1 MPIVDCRSGLR
12 RELDIRSKLD
22 AASAL
27 SRHGRYREFSRK
39 TRKTG
44 SAAARGL
51 MADIV
56 RSDRAS
62 IEAEIDIALAGA
74 KGTIDTAEIA
84 RIAHK
89 VAARLN
95 VEPDVCIQIAR
106 QRLEPKLSE
115 PKAPST
121 YPARIPRHLFPK
133 VAVDRA
139 SITPGSR
146 SKTHRELYATRI
158 RSTSPARRTVT
169 SHLATA
175 RRSTRVP
182 SSHEELAQLIGL
194 GSKPTHDGRA
204 DNETEDL
211 AQRSETESLIAILA
225 PQLGLVGAPAVHLA
239 GRGKD
244 VASHHQ
250 TKGVMVDGDVFLNPD
265 SYDPFAASGRRLLAH
280 EMTHVAQYRRPTVI
294 DSGVGGQGFGAEAEA
309 DLVGARF
316 ARGLAISPPTASLAN
331 APARDEGGA
340 DEAHVEKLLANP
352 PAVPMSVQFQ
362 SLEFQPKPG
371 SLWIAGVEKR
381 LQVFAVLLRRTTG
394 KSYQP
399 TWPHEAIKHFSAV
412 GGLVSGASTQGKAVQ
427 NEEMAPFR
435 VQGRLAL
442 RIVTW
447 LEVEKKATIAL
458 TAKQRKLLSLGVH
471 ALDAWNAREGSQ
483 HRLPAWYSFAIFN
496 DRVMTVQNKP
506 ILEAWGL
513 ERAAVAALPGNQ
525 EVLAKAVKAL
535 DALISRLVPEANLL
549 DAFRLDRELTN
560 HVIYRWLFKLP
571 TATKKE
577 EPKLDPVPEQTLV
590 DPRLASGI
598 WLQAKADQASGAA
611 AIRPGPVGSAARKRI
626 LDTLSGLISENKLEA
641 NFEADASLRNNEE
654 RVNASAYPSKL
665 AAYPALAPP
674 FFDRA
679 AGASHK
685 FTMSLTYPD
694 NLSAVA
700 HGFVNRYAWE
710 VIHIPG
716 DRMDQLS
723 ATMENPETKGVA
735 PSWGTVLGQRM
746 ERQLD
751 YAEADIKRAGSAIGG
766 LEQILGPAGVGAT
779 SMVAVSRALAAVGSA
794 ISTFWA
800 MATEPAYSATVPFK
814 KPGLY
819 VVRCRVG
826 GGPPEPDAQVIRA
839 NSVAWIPVWVRKPE
853 TMGENRMELQLR
865 QRGAA
870 ELRLLSISKQLAGD
884 LSADERSGLLEEQ
897 KQIHT
902 ALHGS
907 LDQVLNQESASLKKR
922 QTSLKADLVKK
933 PQERVTIEHE
943 LKAIGRRLEEI
954 KLILETRTGRHQ
966 KHVTKG
972 LEAPFRIP
980 ATFVGDTGN
989 TMSLALEA
997 MQKPSNGSKFV
1008 YHIADATTKDS
1019 SEADSRPKT
1028 NREDAIADGVKRL
1041 LERHTGYGR
1050 GYVTV
1055 HIPGAGGAIAPVNEG
1070 TDVKK
1075 LMRTIRIDADEAAIV
1090 MEGIEGLTTVI
1101 SIAAIAAAPF
1111 TGGASLAILLP
1122 VGAIGAIPSAYR
1134 LADRGSTGTLRLDM
1148 ATAMDVVNIVGS
1160 AAGLG
1165 QVGAGTRF
1173 VRVGGALMIV
1183 GLGTDG
1189 LGVILAGAQFIQAAA
1204 NIDPNAPPGVR
1215 RAMLMELV
1223 GQQLMSLGMTLGA
1236 SLARRGAQARAR
1248 GGETALAGPALS
1260 RSNPKLHA
1268 DFKKRAGR
1276 DVPIFEDPSL
1286 KGNSVE
1292 VRYDL
1297 DGYGL
1302 VTNVRV
1308 AMAKGA
1314 DIAIVVGH
1322 ARTVKTLGKFRG
1334 VQGVLRD
1341 LLDRVT
1347 TLFTGTKKPPR
1358 GSEAWNAKLELEKLP
1373 GIVEAYQAN
1382 VRDGKMTAAA
1392 ADAKI
1397 ADLKSQIKRHEAR
1410 LGDFAPGE
1418 RRIAAKDNDA
1428 QAKAKG
1434 LPDPPADHRY
1444 VPTEKPPG
1452 FELLRDPT
1460 SDAIPRQL
1468 KKVGDSWT
1476 TEVTPI
1482 KKPPKPP
1489 ATEADRAAVKELR
1502 GAHPDDTFGH
1512 AADGGGMLDINGQIK
1527 LHPLKIAA
1535 LKAEGAW
1542 TKVLALTRRLKNGDP
1557 ASPDELKFLKSQGI
1571 STKAQLSQAIDVIG
1585 QILTRLGLKASKRG
1599 AWKSAQA
1606 RSLFGNMN
1614 AYERGRLKQGLNE
1627 GYLTADKS
1635 GATMD
1640 AAVRYALGK
1649 HPASVSEFIAHVQ
1662 MWGQSYLRRISQLR
1676 DSYKAILKK
1685 RLASGGE
1692 GAKSNRGMIQ
1702 RTVAEE
1708 VYGAG
1713 ATVDSK
1719 LVRRAAALRDLNSEG
1734 GHADVDAEFQKKKA
1748 GFGGQLG
1755 SKAYGKELSEADLV
1769 SQIQKSGATFGSEA
1783 NAVYHA
1789 HKHYKDLHPSEQT
1802 GNEVKDYLTSIRNTI
1817 ATPDTT
1823 TSTIGANGT
1832 SAVFFKRTIPGP
1844 PKPKTLTAIV
1854 HIGPGGDGRLATYFN
1869 MEGR

>member
-1 MPIVDCRSGLR
+1 
-12 RELDIRSKLD
+12 
-22 AASAL
+22 
-27 SRHGRYREFSRK
+27 
-39 TRKTG
+39 
-44 SAAARGL
+44 
-51 MADIV
+51 
-56 RSDRAS
+56 
-62 IEAEIDIALAGA
+62 
-74 KGTIDTAEIA
+74 
-84 RIAHK
+84 
-89 VAARLN
+89 
-95 VEPDVCIQIAR
+95 
-106 QRLEPKLSE
+106 
-115 PKAPST
+115 
-121 YPARIPRHLFPK
+121 
-133 VAVDRA
+133 
-139 SITPGSR
+139 
-146 SKTHRELYATRI
+146 
-158 RSTSPARRTVT
+158 
-169 SHLATA
+169 
-175 RRSTRVP
+175 
-182 SSHEELAQLIGL
+182 
-194 GSKPTHDGRA
+194 
-204 DNETEDL
+204 
-211 AQRSETESLIAILA
+211 
-225 PQLGLVGAPAVHLA
+225 
-239 GRGKD
+239 
-244 VASHHQ
+244 
-250 TKGVMVDGDVFLNPD
+250 
-265 SYDPFAASGRRLLAH
+265 
-280 EMTHVAQYRRPTVI
+280 
-294 DSGVGGQGFGAEAEA
+294 
-309 DLVGARF
+309 
-316 ARGLAISPPTASLAN
+316 
-331 APARDEGGA
+331 
-340 DEAHVEKLLANP
+340 
-352 PAVPMSVQFQ
+352 
-362 SLEFQPKPG
+362 
-371 SLWIAGVEKR
+371 
-381 LQVFAVLLRRTTG
+381 
-394 KSYQP
+394 
-399 TWPHEAIKHFSAV
+399 
-412 GGLVSGASTQGKAVQ
+412 
-427 NEEMAPFR
+427 
-435 VQGRLAL
+435 
-442 RIVTW
+442 
-447 LEVEKKATIAL
+447 
-458 TAKQRKLLSLGVH
+458 
-471 ALDAWNAREGSQ
+471 
-483 HRLPAWYSFAIFN
+483 
-496 DRVMTVQNKP
+496 
-506 ILEAWGL
+506 
-513 ERAAVAALPGNQ
+513 
-525 EVLAKAVKAL
+525 
-535 DALISRLVPEANLL
+535 
-549 DAFRLDRELTN
+549 
-560 HVIYRWLFKLP
+560 
-571 TATKKE
+571 
-577 EPKLDPVPEQTLV
+577 
-590 DPRLASGI
+590 
-598 WLQAKADQASGAA
+598 
-611 AIRPGPVGSAARKRI
+611 
-626 LDTLSGLISENKLEA
+626 
-641 NFEADASLRNNEE
+641 
-654 RVNASAYPSKL
+654 
-665 AAYPALAPP
+665 
-674 FFDRA
+674 
-679 AGASHK
+679 
-685 FTMSLTYPD
+685 
-694 NLSAVA
+694 
-700 HGFVNRYAWE
+700 
-710 VIHIPG
+710 
-716 DRMDQLS
+716 
-723 ATMENPETKGVA
+723 
-735 PSWGTVLGQRM
+735 
-746 ERQLD
+746 
-751 YAEADIKRAGSAIGG
+751 
-766 LEQILGPAGVGAT
+766 
-779 SMVAVSRALAAVGSA
+779 
-794 ISTFWA
+794 
-800 MATEPAYSATVPFK
+800 
-814 KPGLY
+814 
-819 VVRCRVG
+819 
-826 GGPPEPDAQVIRA
+826 
-839 NSVAWIPVWVRKPE
+839 
-853 TMGENRMELQLR
+853 MGENRMELQLR

-922 QTSLKADLVKK
+922 QTSLKAGLVKK

-997 MQKPSNGSKFV
+997 MQKPSSGSKFV

-1019 SEADSRPKT
+1019 SEADSGPKT

-1410 LGDFAPGE
+1410 LGDFAPGR

-1434 LPDPPADHRY
+1434 LPEPPADHRY

-1512 AADGGGMLDINGQIK
+1512 AVDGGGMLDINGQIK

-1614 AYERGRLKQGLNE
+1614 AYERGRLKQGLGE
-1627 GYLTADKS
+1627 GSLTSNRSA
-1635 GATMD
+1635 MD
-1640 AAVRYALGK
+1640 AAVRFALGK
-1649 HPASVSEFIAHVQ
+1649 RPADVGEFVAHVQ
-1662 MWGQSYLRRISQLR
+1662 MWNEAYLQGQARLKARFDTMVEARKKL
-1676 DSYKAILKK
+1676 AILGGDPAP
-1685 RLASGGE
+1685 RLGPIERS
-1692 GAKSNRGMIQ
+1692 
-1702 RTVAEE
+1702 VAEAL
-1708 VYGAG
+1708 YGKG
-1713 ATVDSK
+1713 ATQNSK
-1719 LVRRAAALRDLNSEG
+1719 ANR
-1734 GHADVDAEFQKKKA
+1734 KKKA
-1748 GFGGQLG
+1748 IEEITSPWGLGNLDRDFAKKKSEFGGKLG
-1755 SKAYGKELSEADLV
+1755 PKQYGAKVPDNELAGK
-1769 SQIQKSGATFGSEA
+1769 IQAEGATFERGA
-1783 NAVYHA
+1783 DAVYHA
-1789 HKHYKDLHPSEQT
+1789 TKHYKDIHLSEQN
-1802 GNEVKDYLTSIRNTI
+1802 GAIVRDYVASADKTI
-1817 ATPDTT
+1817 STPDSTRIAINT
-1823 TSTIGANGT
+1823 DGSRSVYFTRRITS
-1832 SAVFFKRTIPGP
+1832 P
-1844 PKPKTLTAIV
+1844 PPRELTAIV
-1854 HIGPGGDGRLATYFN
+1854 HVGPDGNGRLATYF
-1869 MEGR
+1869 